1 MAKQGIDPAF
11 QAAPYLGDSSHD
23 PIEFTRRQ
31 NTIKYQRNKQKQD
44 ELQRGIS
51 KGLDKLTL
59 DLKDLYGEKGIDEVL
74 GDQARAKDVFMKLQK
89 SGVNVFNPTSA
100 LDIKALQAITKVQEE
115 TMKKVDVI
123 AANKSILDSYSKALL
138 EDTKLPKEK
147 QMFDHDATLAKIEA
161 AKKAQ
166 GGVLDT
172 QGIFDN
178 LLVKNPTPGDL
189 DKYVSQY
196 KDFIPKVNIDPITG
210 EENREQLKAQ
220 RDYMEKIY
228 ETLPEN
234 EVRALTDLQKRV
246 PAYKVAPLKDI
257 FMDLYSPAA
266 AGKLTRPSQTRGT
279 GLTFNFLG
287 SNAKIVP
294 GERQDNEL
302 KLGERTYGERY
313 QLDSKPI
320 YKVPTGGGMMQ
331 DEDMKWNP
339 IEVPGYAEANLMF
352 YDPKS
357 DELVFR
363 TTSSSQTPGIE
374 ANITFSVPRKN
385 VKDAES
391 YPIKLPNGK
400 MGTLKDVLPKGE
412 TTSKKKTYNPKTG
425 KFE

>member
-31 NTIKYQRNKQKQD
+31 NTIKYQRNKQRQD
-44 ELQRGIS
+44 ELQKGIS

-89 SGVNVFNPTSA
+89 SGINVFNPTSA

-123 AANKSILDSYSKALL
+123 TANKSILDSYSKVLL
-138 EDTKLPKEK
+138 EDGKLPKEK
-147 QMFDHDATLAKIEA
+147 QMFDHEATLAKIKEA
-161 AKKAQ
+161 KEAK

-178 LLVKNPTPGDL
+178 ILVKNPTPGDL

-196 KDFIPKVNIDPITG
+196 KDFIPKVNVDPVTG

-220 RDYMEKIY
+220 RDYMERIY

-266 AGKLTRPSQTRGT
+266 AGKLTKPSQSKGT
-279 GLTFNFLG
+279 GLTFNILG

-391 YPIKLPNGK
+391 YPIKLLNGK
-400 MGTLKDVLPKGE
+400 TGTLKDILPKDSAV
-412 TTSKKKTYNPKTG
+412 TKKKAYNPKTG